1 MPVVTLSAE
10 FVRNAVCP
18 EGKKKENY
26 YDTSITGFIL
36 ETRSTG
42 GKTYA
47 LRYKD
52 QHGRQIQHK
61 IGDAQSISF
70 DKAKNAAKVLRSKV
84 VLGEDPSVEK
94 RAKRMVPTLAEFCTE
109 KFLPFIKSYKRSY
122 HNDESF
128 LRNHV
133 LPRFGALRIDEIKR
147 QAIIDFQHSM
157 KAKGYASGMSNKVV
171 ILFKYMFNLAIKWE
185 TPGATVNPA
194 VGIKLYEEIARE
206 RYLTAEETQRLLSA
220 LEKSRSKQLKYIVS
234 LLLLLGCR
242 KRELLD
248 SQWTDFDLERRSWRI
263 PMSKSGRARHVPL
276 SKAAVEI
283 LNLLPRWEGCPYVIP
298 NPTTRLPFEQ
308 IHRPWDTVRKAAGL
322 PDVRIHDLRHSM
334 ASNMVNSGQSL
345 FLVSKVLGHTTL
357 RMTERYSHLSQE
369 TLLAAVDAAASH
381 TGTTW
386 GQTRTE
392 TP

>member
-1 MPVVTLSAE
+1 MPVVNLSAE

-18 EGKKKENY
+18 DGKAKENF
-26 YDTSITGFIL
+26 YDTAITGFIL
-36 ETRSTG
+36 EVRASG

-61 IGDAQSISF
+61 IGDAKSLTF
-70 DKAKNAAKVLRSKV
+70 DKARNAAKVLRSKV

-94 RAKRMVPTLAEFCTE
+94 RAKRMVPTLTEFCAE

-133 LPRFGALRIDEIKR
+133 LPKFGALRLDEIGQ
-147 QAIIDFQHSM
+147 QAIMDLQQSM
-157 KAKGYASGMSNKVV
+157 KTKGYAPGMSNKGVV
-171 ILFKYMFNLAIKWE
+171 LLKYMFNLAIKWE
-185 TPGATVNPA
+185 TPGVKLNPA
-194 VGIKLYEEIARE
+194 VGIKLYEEIGRE

-248 SQWTDFDLERRSWRI
+248 SRWTDFDLERRNWRI
-263 PMSKSGRARHVPL
+263 PMSKSGKARHVPL
-276 SKAAVEI
+276 SLAAIEI
-283 LNLLPRWEGCPYVIP
+283 LDKLPRWEGCPYVIP
-298 NPTTRLPFEQ
+298 NPRTLLPFEQ

-322 PDVRIHDLRHSM
+322 PDVRMHDLRHSM

-357 RMTERYSHLSQE
+357 RMTERYAHLSQE
-369 TLLAAVDAAASH
+369 TLLAAVDAAANA

-386 GQTRTE
+386 GQTQTE
-392 TP
+392 AP